1 MPRGADA
8 PQRTENRER
17 RTERPCG
24 ATDKVVV
31 RERRSRR
38 LICPV
43 RPICPIAAFW
53 QEMLECATAKALCR
67 AASSVALWHVA
78 DVPGVQGELLPAGVW
93 GGAPHPQSTN
103 QLISQ
108 SANQLI
114 PACGSTPLI
123 CSKSAESA
131 VPSHWQSLRGLFS
144 PGEMGW
150 GTVCNQRRMQ
160 RRRWRV

>member
-38 LICPV
+38 LICPI

-93 GGAPHPQSTN
+93 GGAPRHSLPFLFHSSV
-103 QLISQ
+103 LYLASIKEPCALRLA
-108 SANQLI
+108 SAAKAMRWLSNE
-114 PACGSTPLI
+114 ASKMAGKVAGS
-123 CSKSAESA
+123 
-131 VPSHWQSLRGLFS
+131 PSVS
-144 PGEMGW
+144 
-150 GTVCNQRRMQ
+150 RRTSSSI
-160 RRRWRV
+160 RP